1 MPTASRFASVRPARS
16 AWRPAARRLHDW
28 VQPVVQKSLRR
39 RGFGDARLLMAWEE
53 IMGPELAAISLPWRV
68 RRHKDGAVLQ
78 IKVQGLFALQLQHI
92 APEILAR
99 IHRLYGYPAFARL
112 QFSSAPTQRR

>member
-1 MPTASRFASVRPARS
+1 MMKDLSPSPRARS

-39 RGFGDARLLMAWEE
+39 RGFADMRLLTAWEE
-53 IMGPELAAISLPWRV
+53 IMGKELAAVSLPWRV
-68 RRHKDGAVLQ
+68 RQHKDGAVLQ
-78 IKVQGLFALQLQHI
+78 IKVRGLFALQLQHI

-99 IHRLYGYPAFARL
+99 IHRLYGYQAFARL
-112 QFSSAPTQRR
+112 HFSVAPNKRREP